1 MQVQRRIAE
10 VKHRQLVIE
19 LPESFVHHTIEIIIL
34 TIDEEA
40 PVMRRP
46 HPDIA
51 GKMHIPGDVL
61 ESVPD
66 ADWDMPR

>member
-10 VKHRQLVIE
+10 VKHQQLVIE
-19 LPESFVHHTIEIIIL
+19 LPESFVHHMVEVIIL
-34 TIDEEA
+34 TIDEES

-51 GKMHIPGDVL
+51 GKMHILGDVL
-61 ESVPD
+61 ESVPN